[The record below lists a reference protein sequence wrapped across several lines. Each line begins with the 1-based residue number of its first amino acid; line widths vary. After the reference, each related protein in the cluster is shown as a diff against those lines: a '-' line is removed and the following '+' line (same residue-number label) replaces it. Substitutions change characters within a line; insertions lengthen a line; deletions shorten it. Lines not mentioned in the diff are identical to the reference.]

1 MLQTLLK
8 HVIDTPLFPIT
19 TVAMGAG
26 ASSAKKLKKIKKIPV
41 RRASRFAPQRQIDV
55 SEVFAQRQIDVSEV
69 SEFEEEWNLQTYDSW
84 EDVDESPEGYD
95 DKTPLPPCRIDH
107 DAKAKLLRNFCRGVQ
122 QDPTKFLANF
132 DENRIGERVHD
143 DSSCPNLET
152 DLAVK
157 SV

>member
-1 MLQTLLK
+1 
-8 HVIDTPLFPIT
+8 
-19 TVAMGAG
+19 MGAG
-26 ASSAKKLKKIKKIPV
+26 ASSAKKLKIKKIRV
-41 RRASRFAPQRQIDV
+41 RRASRFAP
-55 SEVFAQRQIDVSEV
+55 QRQIDVSEV

-84 EDVDESPEGYD
+84 EDVDESLEGYD